1 MKKIKKNIFI
11 TGGLGQDGKILIRL
25 LNPKKYNIYIFSKK
39 KVRNTI
45 KKCKIFN
52 ENLKYK
58 KNIRSHFQKIKPDIV
73 LHIASNNPSFN
84 EKNHNLFYKENL
96 LTTKNIFDETFRANT
111 DSRFFFF
118 NSSQIF
124 KKKSGSVNEKSIFFG
139 RSDYT
144 KFRINSHKYM
154 IKKKRVKKL
163 FYTNLILFNHDS
175 VFRNNKFLIPRV
187 ISAIKRKKI
196 IFLKDIM
203 KENIHADF
211 SHAEDICKAIIKL
224 ISSNKNLD
232 NLILSSNK
240 ATSLNNIIY
249 FIINKNKLKIDLKV
263 KRLRKKKVLIGNNSK
278 AKNLLK
284 WRTKK
289 DIFIAANEIYNKN
302 FI

>member
-25 LNPKKYNIYIFSKK
+25 LNPNRYNIHIFVKK
-39 KVRNTI
+39 RIRNTI

-52 ENLKYK
+52 ENLRSK
-58 KNIRSHFQKIKPDIV
+58 KKIRSLFQKIKPDII
-73 LHIASNNPSFN
+73 LHTASNNPSFK

-96 LTTKNIFDETFRANT
+96 LTTKNIFDETFKANP

-124 KKKSGSVNEKSIFFG
+124 KRKSGRVNEKSIFFE

-144 KFRINSHKYM
+144 KFRIKCHRYM
-154 IKKKRVKKL
+154 VKKKRIKKL

-175 VFRNNKFLIPRV
+175 IFRNNKFLIPRV
-187 ISAIKRKKI
+187 VNAIKKRD
-196 IFLKDIM
+196 FLFIKNIM
-203 KENIHADF
+203 KENIYADF

-224 ISSNKNLD
+224 ISSNANLD

-240 ATSLNNIIY
+240 STSLNKIIY
-249 FIINKNKLKIDLKV
+249 FIINKNKLKINLKI
-263 KRLRKKKVLIGNNSK
+263 KRLRKKRVLIGNNSK

-284 WRTKK
+284 WKPKK
-289 DIFIAANEIYNKN
+289 NIFFAANEIYKKN
-302 FI
+302 FV

>member
-25 LNPKKYNIYIFSKK
+25 LNPNKYNIYIFAKK
-39 KVRNTI
+39 RVRNTI

-52 ENLKYK
+52 ENLRNK
-58 KNIRSHFQKIKPDIV
+58 KKIRSHFQKIKPDIV

-84 EKNHNLFYKENL
+84 EKNRNLFYKENL
-96 LTTKNIFDETFRANT
+96 LTTKNIFDETFKANV

-124 KKKSGSVNEKSIFFG
+124 KKKSGSVNEKSIFFE

-144 KFRINSHKYM
+144 KFRINCHKYM
-154 IKKKRVKKL
+154 IKKKRVQKL

-175 VFRNNKFLIPRV
+175 VFRNNKFLIPRIV
-187 ISAIKRKKI
+187 SAIKKKKI
-196 IFLKDIM
+196 SFI
-203 KENIHADF
+203 ENIMRENIYADF

-224 ISSNKNLD
+224 ISSKTNLD

-240 ATSLNNIIY
+240 ATSLNKIIY
-249 FIINKNKLKIDLKV
+249 FIINKNNLKINLEIKT
-263 KRLRKKKVLIGNNSK
+263 LRKKKVLIGNNSRAK
-278 AKNLLK
+278 AILRWKPKKN
-284 WRTKK
+284 
-289 DIFIAANEIYNKN
+289 IFIAADQIYKKK
-302 FI
+302 II